1 MTPIVFDFVIS
12 ITAVI
17 VGLYVLVWKLNAYT
31 LKKYTPLLG
40 SMIIIIG
47 MLAWSVFALASYSA
61 MHQSPAWVFVEG
73 IYGSWGYSAG
83 RGIFFFNWLLL
94 IYYIVKDST
103 NKGNSVNRSNRG
115 DRDNSTNRARSRRA
129 RGKYIAPNHIKL

>member
-12 ITAVI
+12 ITAVV

-73 IYGSWGYSAG
+73 TYGSWGYSAG

-103 NKGNSVNRSNRG
+103 NKGNRVSRGDKSNRG
-115 DRDNSTNRARSRRA
+115 NRVRSRRA
-129 RGKYIAPNHIKL
+129 RGKYSAPNYIKL